1 MKENKIKKSPASITF
16 DIFNYFFLAFI
27 TIACLY
33 PCWYVL
39 VASVS
44 NPVEVY
50 NGSALLLLPR
60 DFGVYSYKAVFEN
73 AALWIGYR
81 NTIVYVLIGTL
92 TSVML
97 TVSAAF
103 CATRK
108 DLPGKNVIM
117 FLILFTMYFAGGMIP
132 MYMVVRG
139 TGILNTPLAMI
150 LPNAV
155 NTYNLIITMSYFR
168 NLPDAL
174 EEAATIDGAGP
185 IRVFWQILMPLAK
198 PIIAVI
204 SLYYAVA
211 IWNDYFNAM
220 IYITDPKWKP
230 LQVVLRTILLQEGG
244 ANGADVSASETAA
257 YAANVR
263 YATIVVS
270 TIPILCVYPFIQR
283 YFIKGITIGAVK
295 G

>member
-1 MKENKIKKSPASITF
+1 MKKILRQSPGGIIF
-16 DIFNYFFLAFI
+16 DCFNYLLLALVTLICF
-27 TIACLY
+27 Y

-39 VASVS
+39 IASVS

-60 DFGVYSYKAVFEN
+60 GFGIYSYKAVFEN
-73 AALWIGYR
+73 MSLWIGYR
-81 NTIVYVLIGTL
+81 NTIMYVAGGTL
-92 TSVML
+92 LSVML

-132 MYMVVRG
+132 TYMVVRG

-185 IRVFWQILMPLAK
+185 LRVFAQILLPLAT
-198 PIIAVI
+198 PIVAVI

-244 ANGADVSASETAA
+244 ANGTDVSASETAA

>member
-1 MKENKIKKSPASITF
+1 MQTNPFGFNSTF
-16 DIFNYFFLAFI
+16 F
-27 TIACLY
+27 
-33 PCWYVL
+33 
-39 VASVS
+39 
-44 NPVEVY
+44 
-50 NGSALLLLPR
+50 
-60 DFGVYSYKAVFEN
+60 
-73 AALWIGYR
+73 YR
-81 NTIVYVLIGTL
+81 NTIFYVLIGAFI
-92 TSVML
+92 SVML

-155 NTYNLIITMSYFR
+155 NTYNLTITMSYFR

-185 IRVFWQILMPLAK
+185 IRVFAQILLPLAT
-198 PIIAVI
+198 PIVAVI

-211 IWNDYFNAM
+211 IAEIRCYVD
-220 IYITDPKWKP
+220 ITHLNKHKCNVHHLCSWHKVSLNVDCWK
-230 LQVVLRTILLQEGG
+230 
-244 ANGADVSASETAA
+244 
-257 YAANVR
+257 
-263 YATIVVS
+263 
-270 TIPILCVYPFIQR
+270 
-283 YFIKGITIGAVK
+283 
-295 G
+295 

>member
-1 MKENKIKKSPASITF
+1 MKNNKIKQSPGSIVF
-16 DIFNYFFLAFI
+16 DCFNHLLLAVV
-27 TIACLY
+27 TIICLY

-44 NPVEVY
+44 NPVELY

-60 DFGVYSYKAVFEN
+60 DFGTYSYKAVFEN
-73 AALWIGYR
+73 TALWIGYR
-81 NTIVYVLIGTL
+81 NTIIYVVVGTL
-92 TSVML
+92 ISVML

-117 FLILFTMYFAGGMIP
+117 MLILFTMYFSGGMIP
-132 MYMVVRG
+132 TYMVVRG
-139 TGILNTPLAMI
+139 TGILNTPLAMM
-150 LPNAV
+150 LPNLV

-185 IRVFWQILMPLAK
+185 IRIFYQILMPLAK

-204 SLYYAVA
+204 SLYYAVT

-230 LQVVLRTILLQEGG
+230 LQVVLRSILLQEGG
-244 ANGADVSASETAA
+244 ANGTEVTASETAA